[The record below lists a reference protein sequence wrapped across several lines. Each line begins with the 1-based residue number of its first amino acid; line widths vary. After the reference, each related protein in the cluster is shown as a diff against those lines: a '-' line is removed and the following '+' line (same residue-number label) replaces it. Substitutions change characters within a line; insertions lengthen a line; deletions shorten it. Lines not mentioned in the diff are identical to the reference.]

1 MLKSV
6 SVSKEKPF
14 WSCPSAW
21 VSPLVVFPES
31 SSSKI
36 FLIIELRNLLSFAI
50 VVSSVCWDQLRLG
63 SLSPFLIRCNASYF
77 KGTVFGVNPM
87 TWSCL
92 RRPLL
97 TGEWERRWLWLQR
110 GSSHENAR
118 RERHEAPATL
128 DGHLL
133 WMCDWSLGVPGVD
146 WLLRAKTANKIIC
159 SLVKPLV
166 SLAAFFVSSRN
177 APLQQDQNSCEGD
190 YKTSTKP
197 IRQWASFQWTSF
209 KIPAVFT
216 DTLLGW
222 WDKSNVT
229 WFFRG
234 EGAGKTSDKIQQ
246 LKKCGR
252 VCLF

>member
-1 MLKSV
+1 M
-6 SVSKEKPF
+6 
-14 WSCPSAW
+14 
-21 VSPLVVFPES
+21 
-31 SSSKI
+31 
-36 FLIIELRNLLSFAI
+36 

-177 APLQQDQNSCEGD
+177 APLQQDKNSCEGD

-222 WDKSNVT
+222 WDKINVT
-229 WFFRG
+229 WFF
-234 EGAGKTSDKIQQ
+234 EGREQARQVIKSNNWRNAVEFAYSRQQKKTKIANYGCKWS
-246 LKKCGR
+246 LYMFIYIIYTIYS
-252 VCLF
+252 L

>member
-1 MLKSV
+1 M
-6 SVSKEKPF
+6 
-14 WSCPSAW
+14 
-21 VSPLVVFPES
+21 
-31 SSSKI
+31 
-36 FLIIELRNLLSFAI
+36 

-87 TWSCL
+87 TWSCW

-133 WMCDWSLGVPGVD
+133 WKCNWSLGVPGVD

-159 SLVKPLV
+159 SLAKPLV
-166 SLAAFFVSSRN
+166 SLQPFLSRHTTFLSYKTKIVAREIIKPQQNQSGNGLVSSGPHSKFR
-177 APLQQDQNSCEGD
+177 LCLLMLS
-190 YKTSTKP
+190 
-197 IRQWASFQWTSF
+197 WADGIKAMSR
-209 KIPAVFT
+209 
-216 DTLLGW
+216 D
-222 WDKSNVT
+222 
-229 WFFRG
+229 FFGSR

-246 LKKCGR
+246 LKKCDR